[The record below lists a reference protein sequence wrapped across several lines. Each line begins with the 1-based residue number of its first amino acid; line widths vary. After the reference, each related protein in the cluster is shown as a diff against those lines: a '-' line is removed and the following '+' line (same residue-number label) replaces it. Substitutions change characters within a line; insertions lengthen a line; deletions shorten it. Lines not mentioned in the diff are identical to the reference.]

1 MEGEPSCTA
10 TTTPEVAPSSSRR
23 ESSEK
28 AMHEASG
35 TCTWLQALSHTV
47 TSYITCDC

>member
-23 ESSEK
+23 ESTEK

-35 TCTWLQALSHTV
+35 TYTRVADSV
-47 TSYITCDC
+47 TYGYRLYIT